1 MRSVTVAVVDDHKLF
16 SRSLEVMINRF
27 RGYSVLFT
35 ASDGLDFIHK
45 LKMQL
50 TRPQI
55 VVMDQFMPIMDGAST
70 VVWLKDNF
78 PEISVIALSMNHSE
92 ETVLNMAQNGVKGYL
107 HKDAELTEF
116 KEALDI
122 VSKGGYY
129 YPDYVTDFL
138 VNGGSKPVKSPGSE
152 IDSLKPREIE
162 FLKLVCSEL
171 TYKEVAEKMNASLR
185 TVDSYRDQ
193 LFEKLNIKSR
203 IGLVLYA
210 VRNKIVENM

>member
-1 MRSVTVAVVDDHKLF
+1 MGSVTVAIVDDHKLF

-50 TRPQI
+50 NRPRI

-70 VVWLKDNF
+70 IVWLRENF

-92 ETVLNMAQNGVKGYL
+92 DTVLNMAKNGVKGYL

-116 KEALDI
+116 KESLDV

-129 YPDYVTDFL
+129 YPDYITDFL
-138 VNGGSKPVKSPGSE
+138 INVGNKPAKGPANDTD
-152 IDSLKPREIE
+152 ILKPREIE
-162 FLKLVCSEL
+162 FLKLACSEL
-171 TYKEVAEKMNASLR
+171 TYKEIAEKMNASLR

-210 VRNKIVENM
+210 VRNKIVDNM